1 VLFECSQDSS
11 HLAFSP
17 LARTDLDSAVENL
30 IGNHVQFTVW
40 SEQFGTDA
48 VMAYAGNADPTATDD
63 LAKFLLSEDSSLPT
77 VLAIVQVP
85 EVTSGA
91 GWWTVYQQSEL
102 SAPHSGM
109 VSEITGSA
117 ALQQMILDTG
127 QLPALSRDELEARL
141 DSTTGKQN
149 GGHGQDEHMDM
160 SRTAFCDRRSRPG
173 TDRMS
178 SGGLRAQP
186 HFHFPTPSRRQG
198 HQWLESGGSVIPL
211 RVSSGLSPDSCAGVS
226 PSNLTTAY

>member
-1 VLFECSQDSS
+1 
-11 HLAFSP
+11 
-17 LARTDLDSAVENL
+17 
-30 IGNHVQFTVW
+30 
-40 SEQFGTDA
+40 
-48 VMAYAGNADPTATDD
+48 MAYAGNADPTATDD

-160 SRTAFCDRRSRPG
+160 S
-173 TDRMS
+173 
-178 SGGLRAQP
+178 
-186 HFHFPTPSRRQG
+186 
-198 HQWLESGGSVIPL
+198 
-211 RVSSGLSPDSCAGVS
+211 LS
-226 PSNLTTAY
+226 LIHI